1 MNTIN
6 PIACHCTELERLAQN
21 DKLIPLTTIYSRV
34 FKKIRVNIHQ
44 NAIITCASKQPH
56 THKNANYFI
65 APCIV
70 YVNSF
75 TSLTALP
82 MQTNV

>member
-1 MNTIN
+1 MSVKTKILLFLKDEY
-6 PIACHCTELERLAQN
+6 H
-21 DKLIPLTTIYSRV
+21 LISLTTIYSRV

-44 NAIITCASKQPH
+44 NAIITCASKQTH
-56 THKNANYFI
+56 MHKNGNYLI

-70 YVNSF
+70 YVNSS

-82 MQTNV
+82 LQTNV